1 MCSRAALAV
10 FISLVSRA
18 KSLFMPLKSL
28 FTPLKSLFT
37 SLKSLLAAVPSRAG
51 RKKKLGPYRS
61 FILQKCV
68 LLQS

>member
-1 MCSRAALAV
+1 MCSRTALAV

-18 KSLFMPLKSL
+18 KSLFTSLKSL
-28 FTPLKSLFT
+28 FTRLKF
-37 SLKSLLAAVPSRAG
+37 LLAAVPSRAG

>member
-1 MCSRAALAV
+1 MCSRTALAV

-18 KSLFMPLKSL
+18 KSLFTS
-28 FTPLKSLFT
+28 LKSLFT
-37 SLKSLLAAVPSRAG
+37 SLKSLFTRLKFLLAAVPSRAG